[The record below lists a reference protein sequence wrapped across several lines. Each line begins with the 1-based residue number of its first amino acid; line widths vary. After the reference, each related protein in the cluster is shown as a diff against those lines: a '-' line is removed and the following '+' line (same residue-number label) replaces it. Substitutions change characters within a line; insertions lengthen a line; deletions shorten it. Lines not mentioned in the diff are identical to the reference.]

1 MLSIADRLDD
11 AFQSLAE
18 KAYPIAIE
26 LSPDDAVAFKIW
38 IDVHARRASQLAGDF
53 WRFGG
58 IPVTCIDAWSS
69 HVICQLEGAA
79 EELQVISRSI
89 ITL

>member
-1 MLSIADRLDD
+1 MLSIADRLDE
-11 AFQSLAE
+11 AFQSLSE

-26 LSPDDAVAFKIW
+26 LSLDDAVAFQIW
-38 IDVHARRASQLAGDF
+38 IDVYARRAPQLAEDF

-69 HVICQLEGAA
+69 HVIYQLESFAEGA
-79 EELQVISRSI
+79 QVISRSMVA
-89 ITL
+89 L